1 MRIHKTSARMIRA
14 SQSIQQFSYRKTVLP
29 NGIRIVSEEIPYVR
43 SISVGVWIN
52 AGSRDEHRH
61 KNGISH
67 FLEHMVFKGTER
79 YSAQQIARSLE
90 GVGGY
95 LDAFTTKEHTCFYA
109 RILDDHLPNA
119 LDVISDLIRNP
130 VFNPREIAKEKNVIL
145 EELKNIDDDPEEML
159 QDRFD
164 STIFHDHPLGN
175 PIIGR
180 AESIKSFSRNDLK
193 KHLRGYYVPS
203 GIVVAAA
210 GNLKHEKLVSI
221 VERYF
226 GGLDKKRSAV
236 RRTVGSR
243 RLRPGRQVF
252 EKPIL
257 QAHVCT
263 GTVGYGVR
271 SRIRYPLMILNT
283 LLGDGMSSRLF
294 QNIREKYGFAYHVY
308 SFATLLSDTGNFGVY
323 VGTDT
328 NNVENSLEL
337 VYKQLEKLKSTP
349 ISRPELQRTK
359 AQLKGMMVLG
369 LESMSNRMMRLGSG
383 EIYFGEYSGLQE
395 VLSSIDSVSVD
406 EVREVA
412 RKLFNVEKFSTV
424 IIKPSEKQQSVPRRA
439 VA

>member
-1 MRIHKTSARMIRA
+1 
-14 SQSIQQFSYRKTVLP
+14 
-29 NGIRIVSEEIPYVR
+29 VSEEIPYVR

-52 AGSRDEHRH
+52 VGSRDEHRH

-95 LDAFTTKEHTCFYA
+95 LNAFTTKEQTCFYA
-109 RILDDHLPNA
+109 RILDDHLLKA
-119 LDVISDLIRNP
+119 LDVISDLVRNP
-130 VFNPREIAKEKNVIL
+130 LFDVKEMAKEKKVIL
-145 EELKNIDDDPEEML
+145 EELKNLEDDPEEL
-159 QDRFD
+159 IHDHFD

-180 AESIKSFSRNDLK
+180 ADSIKTFSRMDLK
-193 KHLRGYYVPS
+193 KYLRGYYVPS

-210 GNLKHEKLVSI
+210 GNLKHEKLVAI

-226 GGLDKKRSAV
+226 GGLDTKRSGA
-236 RRTVGSR
+236 RRAVGSR
-243 RLRPGRQVF
+243 RLRPGRQVI

-271 SRIRYPLMILNT
+271 SKIRYPLMVLNT
-283 LLGDGMSSRLF
+283 LLGEGMSSRLF
-294 QNIREKYGFAYHVY
+294 QNIREKYGFAYNVF
-308 SFATLLSDTGNFGVY
+308 SFANLLSDTGNFGVY
-323 VGTDT
+323 IGTDSK
-328 NNVENSLEL
+328 NIDNSIEL
-337 VYKQLEKLKSTP
+337 INKELGKLKANR
-349 ISRPELQRTK
+349 ISAEELRRTK
-359 AQLKGMMVLG
+359 AQLKGMIVLG

-383 EIYFGEYSGLQE
+383 EIYFEEFVGLQE
-395 VLSSIDSVSVD
+395 IIAAIDSVKAD
-406 EVREVA
+406 EVLEAA
-412 RKLFNVEKFSTV
+412 RKLFNVDKFSTV
-424 IIKPSEKQQSVPRRA
+424 IIKPSKEEKPVPRKA